1 MYYLHLL
8 NTQVNPSAAVSLEYI
23 VDIEKKVRW
32 PECEIN
38 EGDMIHTSLLI

>member
-23 VDIEKKVRW
+23 VDIEKKIEVA
-32 PECEIN
+32 
-38 EGDMIHTSLLI
+38 